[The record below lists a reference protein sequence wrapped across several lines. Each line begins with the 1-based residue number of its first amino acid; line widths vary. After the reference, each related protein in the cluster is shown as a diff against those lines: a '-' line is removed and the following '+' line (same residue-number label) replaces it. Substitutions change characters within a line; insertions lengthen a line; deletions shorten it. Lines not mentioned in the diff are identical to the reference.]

1 MGSYKEVYEIEF
13 ITRTRKIL
21 NDYNKRKSGYKLT
34 LLLNCLVGLIILPDQ
49 RMPFGKPP
57 FWDTEISQIPL
68 FQTAKI
74 NPTWSS
80 NSRHTLAQFLRKLRN
95 GIAHQNI
102 EPINRNNQ
110 FVGVKIWNVT
120 PQNVIDCEVELD
132 RRSLHEFA
140 NFIADQYLHHIS
152 DQRQK
157 QIVQKTDG

>member
-13 ITRTRKIL
+13 ITRTQKII

-49 RMPFGKPP
+49 RMGFGKPP
-57 FWDTEISQIPL
+57 LWDIEINQIPL

-74 NPTWSS
+74 NPKWSS
-80 NSRHTLAQFLRKLRN
+80 NTKHTLAQFLRKLRN
-95 GIAHQNI
+95 GIAHQHIN
-102 EPINRNNQ
+102 PINRNNH

-120 PQNVIDCEVELD
+120 PQNITDCEVEFN
-132 RRSLHEFA
+132 RHSLHEFA

-152 DQRQK
+152 AQQQK
-157 QIVQKTDG
+157 QIIQTTDG